1 MATKM
6 ERPTSF
12 HPSNDRIS
20 FTINNKNEPV
30 FFFNDLHPLIVE
42 GNFETKKNDVGSS
55 SFTSRKG
62 STACIPK
69 KKKKTWPFSV
79 EDLPE
84 ALGNVNGQVGN

>member
-1 MATKM
+1 M

-42 GNFETKKNDVGSS
+42 GNFETKKMMLVHQVLRAEKAARLA
-55 SFTSRKG
+55 FQ
-62 STACIPK
+62 K
-69 KKKKTWPFSV
+69 KKRLGLFQSKTFPKPS
-79 EDLPE
+79 
-84 ALGNVNGQVGN
+84 GT